1 MAHNLADRDQLYEAA
16 VRGERSPAAAARA
29 AIVAV
34 LGSAPD
40 LDGAGGAELR
50 ALAGR
55 VDSLEVRADL
65 VGDLD
70 VHRLRQEFSGTLVY
84 TLRSVE
90 EGGQFRGDRAER
102 HARLVAAAR
111 DYDQVDL
118 EWATDLTTELLAAVP
133 AGRRRL
139 SRHAGAGA
147 AGGAELAA
155 VLDRMTATPAAL
167 YVLSI
172 DADTAEDAVVVV
184 ALLAAA
190 RRSDVT
196 AYATGAAGLFTRI
209 LAPRLGAPV
218 VFAELGT
225 GTGAQVGLPTLA
237 ELQTDHGFP
246 QLAPVHGLYGIV
258 SPSLRPSAW
267 TRLHNRAYRAL
278 GLPAIFLPF
287 ATQNLR
293 RFWQTVIPAL
303 DATNL
308 PLRGMTV
315 CTPFKE
321 CVLDLVERTTAAAT
335 QCGAGNIVWREHHE
349 WVADATDICVVS
361 ALVAMGVEL
370 NGRRAAVVGC
380 GAAGRNLAS
389 ALTQLGAE
397 VVLVNRSEAR
407 GRFAAQ
413 LLALPFVP
421 LAEFSPAGFALLA
434 HATPVTDR
442 VVVPLAEL
450 PDDAA
455 VLEMVPASTTTP
467 LIAEARARGLFTV
480 DGWQVMAIEGAL
492 QFQLMTGVAMP
503 PSAARDLGGTLNV
516 VDGVDP
522 ALKEES

>member
-1 MAHNLADRDQLYEAA
+1 M
-16 VRGERSPAAAARA
+16 
-29 AIVAV
+29 VAV

-40 LDGAGGAELR
+40 PGGAELR

-70 VHRLRQEFSGTLVY
+70 VHWLRQQFSGTLVY
-84 TLRSVE
+84 ALRSVE
-90 EGGQFRGDRAER
+90 QGGQFRGDRADR
-102 HARLVAAAR
+102 HARLQAAAR

-139 SRHAGAGA
+139 SRHVGRLAA
-147 AGGAELAA
+147 AGGVAELAA

-172 DADTAEDAVVVV
+172 EADTAEDAVAVVS
-184 ALLAAA
+184 LLAAA
-190 RRSDVT
+190 RRSDLT
-196 AYATGAAGLFTRI
+196 AYATGLAGLFTRI

-225 GTGAQVGLPTLA
+225 GTQAGLPTVV
-237 ELQTDHGFP
+237 ELQADYGFP
-246 QLAPVHGLYGIV
+246 ELAPLHGLYGIV

-267 TRLHNRAYRAL
+267 TRLHNRAYRTL

-287 ATQNLR
+287 ATQDLQ
-293 RFWQTVIPAL
+293 RFWRTLIPAL
-303 DATNL
+303 DAVGL

-321 CVLDLVERTTAAAT
+321 RVLDLVERTTAAAIH
-335 QCGAGNIVWREHHE
+335 CGAGNIVWREGHE
-349 WVADATDICVVS
+349 WVADATDVCVVS
-361 ALVAMGVEL
+361 ALAAMGVEL

-380 GAAGRNLAS
+380 GAAGRNIAA
-389 ALTQLGAE
+389 ALTQRGAE
-397 VVLVNRSEAR
+397 VVLVNRSEDR

-434 HATPVTDR
+434 HATPVADR
-442 VVVPLAEL
+442 ALVSLAGL
-450 PDDAA
+450 PGDAA
-455 VLEMVPASTTTP
+455 VLEMVPAHTTTP
-467 LIAEARARGLFTV
+467 LIAEARARGLLAV
-480 DGWQVMAIEGAL
+480 DGWQVLAIEGAL
-492 QFQLMTGVAMP
+492 HFQLMTGVAMP
-503 PSAARDLGGTLNV
+503 PNAALDLRVPLDV
-516 VDGVDP
+516 VDP
-522 ALKEES
+522 SLTEES